1 MKIKKFYGSK
11 GVLVRNV
18 NIIKEEIESKEDA
31 LIILEEDEDKLY
43 FLSELKEKGVKKII
57 LPNDE
62 TIKL

>member
-11 GVLVRNV
+11 GVLVRNI

>member
-31 LIILEEDEDKLY
+31 LIILEGDEDKLY